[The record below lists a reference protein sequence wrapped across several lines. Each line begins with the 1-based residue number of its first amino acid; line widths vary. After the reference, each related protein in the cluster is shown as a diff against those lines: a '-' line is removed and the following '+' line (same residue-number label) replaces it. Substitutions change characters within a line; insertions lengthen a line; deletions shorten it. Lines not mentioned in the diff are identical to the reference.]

1 MKFGL
6 LKTKIEKCLTES
18 YENGTFKKDVFL
30 FKELVLNNKNVS
42 KLYYLYDELSKNKGL
57 NESLGSEYINQS
69 TIIYEN
75 IINKIDKLNLK
86 ELALWLGHVKSGN
99 NYNDIDNLFSPSV
112 VNLEEKIKS
121 KKTILE
127 NLKKQPVTEEETP
140 KVPMDKMVKVANKT
154 VNDYISTLGE
164 SDKKKLTSILNE
176 SNDKLFIKYD
186 VLKETVIEKL
196 EDLKSDE
203 SNNEVLG
210 RITETIN
217 KVQKES
223 FDKLSYFKLLQLN
236 KNL

>member
-1 MKFGL
+1 MKFGI

-86 ELALWLGHVKSGN
+86 ELSLWLGHVKSGN
-99 NYNDIDNLFSPSV
+99 NYNDIDNLFSSSV

-127 NLKKQPVTEEETP
+127 NLKKQPITEEETL
-140 KVPMDKMVKVANKT
+140 KVPIDKMVKVANKT
-154 VNDYISTLGE
+154 VNDYITTLGE

-176 SNDKLFIKYD
+176 SNDKLLIKYD

-196 EDLKSDE
+196 EDIKSEE
-203 SNNEVLG
+203 SNNEVIG
-210 RITETIN
+210 RINETII

>member
-1 MKFGL
+1 M
-6 LKTKIEKCLTES
+6 
-18 YENGTFKKDVFL
+18 
-30 FKELVLNNKNVS
+30 
-42 KLYYLYDELSKNKGL
+42 
-57 NESLGSEYINQS
+57 
-69 TIIYEN
+69 
-75 IINKIDKLNLK
+75 
-86 ELALWLGHVKSGN
+86 
-99 NYNDIDNLFSPSV
+99 

-127 NLKKQPVTEEETP
+127 NLKKQPVTEEETS
-140 KVPMDKMVKVANKT
+140 KVPMNKMVKVANKT

>member
-1 MKFGL
+1 MKFGI

-86 ELALWLGHVKSGN
+86 ELSLWLGHVKSGN
-99 NYNDIDNLFSPSV
+99 NYNDIDNLFSSSV

-127 NLKKQPVTEEETP
+127 NLKKQPITEEETL
-140 KVPMDKMVKVANKT
+140 KVPIDKMVKVANKT
-154 VNDYISTLGE
+154 VNDYITTLGE

-176 SNDKLFIKYD
+176 SNDKLLIKYD

-196 EDLKSDE
+196 EDIKSEE

-210 RITETIN
+210 RINETII

>member
-1 MKFGL
+1 MKFGI

-69 TIIYEN
+69 IIIYEN

-86 ELALWLGHVKSGN
+86 ELSLWLGHVKSGN
-99 NYNDIDNLFSPSV
+99 NYNDIDNLFSSSV

-127 NLKKQPVTEEETP
+127 NLKKQPITEEETP

-154 VNDYISTLGE
+154 VNDYITTLGE

-176 SNDKLFIKYD
+176 SNDKLLIKYD

-196 EDLKSDE
+196 EDIKSEE

-210 RITETIN
+210 RINETIV

>member
-1 MKFGL
+1 MKFGI

-86 ELALWLGHVKSGN
+86 ELSLWLGHVKSGN
-99 NYNDIDNLFSPSV
+99 NYNDIDNLFSSSV

-127 NLKKQPVTEEETP
+127 NLKKQPITEEETL
-140 KVPMDKMVKVANKT
+140 KVPIDKMVKVANKT
-154 VNDYISTLGE
+154 VNDYISTLEE

-176 SNDKLFIKYD
+176 SNDKLVIKYD

-196 EDLKSDE
+196 EDLKSEE

-210 RITETIN
+210 RINETII

>member
-1 MKFGL
+1 M
-6 LKTKIEKCLTES
+6 
-18 YENGTFKKDVFL
+18 
-30 FKELVLNNKNVS
+30 
-42 KLYYLYDELSKNKGL
+42 
-57 NESLGSEYINQS
+57 
-69 TIIYEN
+69 
-75 IINKIDKLNLK
+75 
-86 ELALWLGHVKSGN
+86 
-99 NYNDIDNLFSPSV
+99 

-127 NLKKQPVTEEETP
+127 NLKKQPVTEEETS
-140 KVPMDKMVKVANKT
+140 KVPMNKMVKVANKT

-164 SDKKKLTSILNE
+164 SDKKKLKSILNE

-196 EDLKSDE
+196 EDLKSEE

-210 RITETIN
+210 RITETIS

>member
-1 MKFGL
+1 MKFGI

-86 ELALWLGHVKSGN
+86 ELSLWLGHVKSGN
-99 NYNDIDNLFSPSV
+99 NYNDIDNLFSSSV

-127 NLKKQPVTEEETP
+127 NLKKQPITEEETL
-140 KVPMDKMVKVANKT
+140 KVPMNKMVKVANKT
-154 VNDYISTLGE
+154 VNDYITTLGE

-176 SNDKLFIKYD
+176 SNDKLVIKYD

-196 EDLKSDE
+196 EDIKSEE

-210 RITETIN
+210 RINETIV

>member
-86 ELALWLGHVKSGN
+86 ELSLWLGHVKSGN

-127 NLKKQPVTEEETP
+127 NLKKQPVTEEETS
-140 KVPMDKMVKVANKT
+140 KVPMNKMVKVANKT

>member
-1 MKFGL
+1 MKFGI

-69 TIIYEN
+69 IIIYEN

-86 ELALWLGHVKSGN
+86 ELSLWLGHVKSGN
-99 NYNDIDNLFSPSV
+99 NYNDIDNLFSSSV

-127 NLKKQPVTEEETP
+127 NLKKQPITEEENL

-154 VNDYISTLGE
+154 VNDYITTLGE

-176 SNDKLFIKYD
+176 SNDKLLIKYD

-196 EDLKSDE
+196 EDIKSEE

-210 RITETIN
+210 RINETIV

>member
-86 ELALWLGHVKSGN
+86 ELSLWLGHVKSGN

-127 NLKKQPVTEEETP
+127 NLKKQPVTEEETS
-140 KVPMDKMVKVANKT
+140 KVPMNKMVKVANKT

-196 EDLKSDE
+196 EDLKSEE

-210 RITETIN
+210 RITETIS

>member
-1 MKFGL
+1 MEL
-6 LKTKIEKCLTES
+6 EILKTKIEKCLTES

-75 IINKIDKLNLK
+75 IINKIGKLNLK
-86 ELALWLGHVKSGN
+86 ELSLWLGHVKSGN
-99 NYNDIDNLFSPSV
+99 NYNDIDNLFSSSV

-121 KKTILE
+121 KKNILE
-127 NLKKQPVTEEETP
+127 NLKKQPITEEETP

-154 VNDYISTLGE
+154 VNDYITTLGE

-176 SNDKLFIKYD
+176 SNDKLLIKYD

-196 EDLKSDE
+196 EDIKSEE

-210 RITETIN
+210 RINETII

>member
-1 MKFGL
+1 M
-6 LKTKIEKCLTES
+6 
-18 YENGTFKKDVFL
+18 N
-30 FKELVLNNKNVS
+30 
-42 KLYYLYDELSKNKGL
+42 
-57 NESLGSEYINQS
+57 
-69 TIIYEN
+69 
-75 IINKIDKLNLK
+75 
-86 ELALWLGHVKSGN
+86 
-99 NYNDIDNLFSPSV
+99 
-112 VNLEEKIKS
+112 
-121 KKTILE
+121 
-127 NLKKQPVTEEETP
+127 
-140 KVPMDKMVKVANKT
+140 KMVKVANKT

>member
-1 MKFGL
+1 MKFGI

-86 ELALWLGHVKSGN
+86 ELSLWLGHVKSGN
-99 NYNDIDNLFSPSV
+99 NYNDIDNLFSSSV

-127 NLKKQPVTEEETP
+127 NLKKQPITEEETL
-140 KVPMDKMVKVANKT
+140 KVPIDKMVKVANKT
-154 VNDYISTLGE
+154 VNDYITTLGE

-176 SNDKLFIKYD
+176 SNDKLLIKYD

-196 EDLKSDE
+196 EDLKSEE

-210 RITETIN
+210 RINETIN

>member
-1 MKFGL
+1 MKFGI

-69 TIIYEN
+69 IIIYEN

-86 ELALWLGHVKSGN
+86 ELSLWLGHVKSGN
-99 NYNDIDNLFSPSV
+99 NYNDIDNLFSSSV

-127 NLKKQPVTEEETP
+127 NLKKQPITEEETL

-154 VNDYISTLGE
+154 VNDYITTLGE

-176 SNDKLFIKYD
+176 SNDKLLIKYD

-196 EDLKSDE
+196 EDLKSEE
-203 SNNEVLG
+203 SNHEVLG
-210 RITETIN
+210 KINETIV

-223 FDKLSYFKLLQLN
+223 FDKLSYFKLLLLN

>member
-1 MKFGL
+1 MKFGI

-69 TIIYEN
+69 IIIYEN

-86 ELALWLGHVKSGN
+86 ELSLWLGHVKSGN
-99 NYNDIDNLFSPSV
+99 NYNDIDNLFSSSV

-127 NLKKQPVTEEETP
+127 NLKKQPITEEETL

-154 VNDYISTLGE
+154 VNDYITTLGE

-176 SNDKLFIKYD
+176 SNDKLLIKYD

-196 EDLKSDE
+196 EDIKSEE

-210 RITETIN
+210 RINETII

>member
-18 YENGTFKKDVFL
+18 YENGTFKKDMFL

-42 KLYYLYDELSKNKGL
+42 KLYYLYDELSSNKGL

-75 IINKIDKLNLK
+75 TINKIDKSKLK
-86 ELALWLGHVKSGN
+86 ELELWVGHLKSGN
-99 NYNDIDNLFSPSV
+99 NYGDIDNLFSSNV
-112 VNLEEKIKS
+112 VTLEEKIKS

-127 NLKKQPVTEEETP
+127 NLKKQPIIEEGTP
-140 KVPMDKMVKVANKT
+140 VVPIDKMVKVANKT
-154 VNDYISTLGE
+154 VNDYISTLDE
-164 SDKKKLTSILNE
+164 SDKKKLTSILSE
-176 SNDKLFIKYD
+176 SNDKLLIKYD

-196 EDLKSDE
+196 EDIKSEE
-203 SNNEVLG
+203 SDKEVLG
-210 RITETIN
+210 KIDETIT

-223 FDKLSYFKLLQLN
+223 FDKLNYFKLLQLN

>member
-1 MKFGL
+1 MKFGI

-86 ELALWLGHVKSGN
+86 ELSLWLGHVKSGN
-99 NYNDIDNLFSPSV
+99 NYNDIDNLFSSSV

-127 NLKKQPVTEEETP
+127 NLKKQPITEEETL
-140 KVPMDKMVKVANKT
+140 KVPMNKMVKVANKT
-154 VNDYISTLGE
+154 VNDYITTLGE

-176 SNDKLFIKYD
+176 SNDKLLIKYD

-196 EDLKSDE
+196 EDIKSEE

-210 RITETIN
+210 RINETII

>member
-1 MKFGL
+1 M
-6 LKTKIEKCLTES
+6 
-18 YENGTFKKDVFL
+18 
-30 FKELVLNNKNVS
+30 
-42 KLYYLYDELSKNKGL
+42 
-57 NESLGSEYINQS
+57 
-69 TIIYEN
+69 
-75 IINKIDKLNLK
+75 
-86 ELALWLGHVKSGN
+86 ALWLGHVKSGN

-127 NLKKQPVTEEETP
+127 NLKKQPVTEEETS
-140 KVPMDKMVKVANKT
+140 KVPMNKMVKVANKT

-196 EDLKSDE
+196 EDLKSEE

-210 RITETIN
+210 RITETIS

>member
-1 MKFGL
+1 MKFGI

-86 ELALWLGHVKSGN
+86 ELSLWLGHVKSGN
-99 NYNDIDNLFSPSV
+99 NYNDIDNLFSSSV

-127 NLKKQPVTEEETP
+127 NLKKQPITEKETL
-140 KVPMDKMVKVANKT
+140 KVPMNKMVKVANKT
-154 VNDYISTLGE
+154 VNDYITTLGE

-176 SNDKLFIKYD
+176 SNDKLLIKYD

-196 EDLKSDE
+196 EDLKSEE

-210 RITETIN
+210 RINETIN